1 MASFDDGLGENWY
14 EFEFKLYIFV
24 KLVVWKWMA
33 DVHRLVVEAVL
44 AAAAGGDESENV
56 GENGLHAGD
65 KEQYDSVGLA
75 VECCSL

>member
-1 MASFDDGLGENWY
+1 
-14 EFEFKLYIFV
+14 
-24 KLVVWKWMA
+24 MA